1 MKNTILSI
9 SILFGLNAL
18 AQTIPTSTVT
28 GSLKINDSLNVTNNI
43 NAAGDITATGEVIAQ
58 DTLRAQTD
66 IIVEG
71 NAKILGDLDVRGSS
85 IFGGSLF
92 AKQGFT
98 FDGIHGMNY
107 TPASGINGAIYELG
121 TKRTIAHLS
130 VFNCPNPSIPGTT
143 MALTDFVGVYR
154 ASSVNGL
161 VNATTEMY
169 NTPWNGYGHIEV
181 QGTDQLG
188 GTNNEL
194 LINFWC
200 GRNTQINTGPNGGK
214 VILGKTII
222 GSQQLNAGP
231 HTDAALTVDGK
242 MVAKSCYIT
251 INDWADYVFASD
263 YKLLSLKQVEAYY
276 KENKHLPEVPSEKD
290 VIENGVNIAEM
301 NKLLL
306 KKVEE
311 LTLYLVQQQKDIEL
325 LKSKV
330 K

>member
-1 MKNTILSI
+1 
-9 SILFGLNAL
+9 
-18 AQTIPTSTVT
+18 
-28 GSLKINDSLNVTNNI
+28 
-43 NAAGDITATGEVIAQ
+43 
-58 DTLRAQTD
+58 
-66 IIVEG
+66 
-71 NAKILGDLDVRGSS
+71 
-85 IFGGSLF
+85 
-92 AKQGFT
+92 
-98 FDGIHGMNY
+98 MNY

-121 TKRTIAHLS
+121 AKRSIAHLP
-130 VFNCPNPSIPGTT
+130 VLNCPEPGTPGTT

-181 QGTDQLG
+181 QGTDQFG

-251 INDWADYVFASD
+251 LNDWADYVFASD
-263 YKLLSLKQVEAYY
+263 YKLLPLKQVEAYY
-276 KENKHLPEVPSEKD
+276 KENRHLPEVPSEKD

-325 LKSKV
+325 LKAKI